1 MTSVQTS
8 AGFTLV
14 ASLLLLLVLTLLGV
28 SSMTTVSMQE
38 RMAKNLKEKER
49 ASEASEM
56 ATRGAERFITQLLD
70 IPDPSN
76 TAPTNVWNL
85 DGPTGGI
92 PGFLTDSNWANA
104 IDFTSPPFD
113 TGTLIGTGSANL
125 YAARPQSYTEEALF
139 QPYSLDPEDLAQGN
153 GLFYYR
159 VTGRGVGGDVTAVSI
174 IQSMFMNRYK

>member
-1 MTSVQTS
+1 MTSDRTS
-8 AGFTLV
+8 SGFALV
-14 ASLLLLLVLTLLGV
+14 ASLLLLLVLTLLAV
-28 SSMTTVSMQE
+28 SSMSTVSMQE
-38 RMAKNLKEKER
+38 RMAKNLKEKQR

-56 ATRGAERFITQLLD
+56 AARGAERFLAQLTD
-70 IPDPSN
+70 IPEPGN
-76 TAPTNVWNL
+76 TAPTNVWNI

-92 PGFLTDSNWANA
+92 AGFVIDSNWVNA

-139 QPYSLDPEDLAQGN
+139 QPYTLDPEDLAQGN

-174 IQSMFMNRYK
+174 IQSMFMNRFK